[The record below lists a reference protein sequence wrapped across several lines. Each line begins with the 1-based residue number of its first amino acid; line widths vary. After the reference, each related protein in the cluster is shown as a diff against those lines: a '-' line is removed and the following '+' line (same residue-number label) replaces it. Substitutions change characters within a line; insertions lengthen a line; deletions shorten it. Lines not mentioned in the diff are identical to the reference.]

1 MAKGKTKSK
10 LTLSERREEASELF
24 AKGFN
29 VSDVAR
35 RLKVSWETAKAYKEW
50 HEERIANSANENPQ
64 MLQDVLRNTIASL
77 AELDQIRKEA
87 WRTYHTADS
96 KQIKLQALNTIRS
109 AQQDKAKL
117 FGLFGVKQDFY
128 VHVQNVTVVQGMILD
143 FLGRELCEPDRRKL
157 EAFLAKPELQRYMG
171 QAQGIPILEL
181 DSEEDDI
188 EDAELVDDEE
198 VA

>member
-1 MAKGKTKSK
+1 MGKGKTKSK
-10 LTLSERREEASELF
+10 LTLSERREQASELF

-35 RLKVSWETAKAYKEW
+35 RLKVSWETAAAYKRW
-50 HEERIANSANENPQ
+50 HEERIESAATENPQ
-64 MLQDVLRNTIASL
+64 LLQDVLKNTIASI

-87 WRTYHTADS
+87 WRTYHTAES

-128 VHVQNVTVVQGMILD
+128 VHVQNVTVVQNKILD
-143 FLGRELCEPDRRKL
+143 FLSRELCEADRRKL
-157 EAFLAKPELQRYMG
+157 EAFLITPELQRYMG
-171 QAQGIPILEL
+171 QSQGMPILEIG
-181 DSEEDDI
+181 EE
-188 EDAELVDDEE
+188 ETEE
-198 VA
+198 IDLSA